1 MGAYILLIFLLCLLI
16 IIRYFQLRATKE
28 GFVDA
33 SASASAAALANA
45 QTRINKQI
53 TDVRATASTF
63 FTQTYSMPVLPER
76 QSFLVNMCPL
86 TAYLGGYLGPTEQ
99 VMNATYYVETAIK
112 AGIRSFI
119 LPISTYINESKVPPD
134 WPYSGEPIIACRDAS
149 DTIVSIN
156 AISLTQFINA
166 LLEYRIV
173 SGYGSEPI
181 LLYIEDALSPA
192 VKNKINYVSF
202 MNKIATS
209 LALLNKYRLTSVG
222 SYGSVIG
229 GAKQA
234 KLLTEIPISVYNDK
248 VLIFTDFDIQQD
260 SALNLASYVNF
271 SYSYSSKTDMNPVR
285 TIALEDIAGSTVNYV
300 TNARTN
306 WYIAKSRTPLTV
318 PTAAVL
324 ANAFTNG
331 IQCIPIPFISA
342 SMADIKDIWNLWKGS
357 SYKAKDEKSRYTQ
370 PEPVVPSKVSTKLN
384 ASIQGKEPGN
394 LVVS

>member
-16 IIRYFQLRATKE
+16 VVRYFQLRSTKE
-28 GFVDA
+28 GFA
-33 SASASAAALANA
+33 SATATASALANA
-45 QTRINKQI
+45 QTRINKQL
-53 TDVRATASTF
+53 TDIRSTASASTF
-63 FTQTYSMPVLPER
+63 FTQTYSMPDLPER

-86 TAYLGGYLGPTEQ
+86 TAYLGGYLGPPEN

-134 WPYSGEPIIACRDAS
+134 WPYSGEPVIACRDTLG
-149 DTIVSIN
+149 TIIN

-192 VKNKINYVSF
+192 VKSKINYVSF
-202 MNKIATS
+202 MNKIASS
-209 LALLNKYRLTSVG
+209 LALLDTYRLTSVG

-229 GAKQA
+229 GSKQA
-234 KLLTEIPISVYNDK
+234 KLLTEIPISAYNNK
-248 VLIFTDFDIQQD
+248 ILIFSDFDIQQD

-271 SYSYSSKTDMNPVR
+271 SYSYSYATDTNPVR
-285 TIALEDIAGSTVNYV
+285 TIALEDIAGSTINYV
-300 TNARTN
+300 ANSRTN
-306 WYIAKSRTPLTV
+306 WYIAKSRTPLALPTTTV
-318 PTAAVL
+318 LV
-324 ANAFTNG
+324 NAYSNG

-342 SMADIKDIWNLWKGS
+342 SMADIKDIWNIWKGS
-357 SYKAKDEKSRYTQ
+357 SYKVKDDKSRYTQ
-370 PEPVVPSKVSTKLN
+370 PEPIVPSVVSTKLN
-384 ASIQGKEPGN
+384 ASIQGKEPGK
-394 LVVS
+394 LVVY